1 MNPIAMRTLLLSAA
15 AALGAVA
22 LLGAVASRR
31 EAPAAADAVRAR
43 PAAPAANASARG
55 NAVAAGNQDPA
66 GNAVAARNPGAITGC
81 AVRGP
86 VALGQPVT
94 DAERAAVPLAFQG
107 NVVVSVAWGDRLTI
121 IDLAT
126 GRQRSVESGIDAPHE
141 LVVSP
146 DGRWAVAADFGDH
159 LGDYAFSG
167 TELGVYELPSG
178 RLVRRIDLGQYRGPH
193 DLVFTAPTRVAVTTQ
208 TTQHVVEADIATG
221 AVLGATET
229 RAQGSH
235 TLAVTADARL
245 AFTANQ
251 PEGSLSRLD
260 LANRRFLSRHVIG
273 RGETE
278 GIATTP
284 DGGEVWM
291 GFGDMDA
298 VLVADGR
305 TGAVL
310 DTLTGFDMPE
320 RLAMSADGR
329 YVVITDFACETVQ
342 VADGRTR
349 RVLGPIAGLEGAGV
363 AKILPDNRT
372 AVILLLDE
380 RVVAMADLETRRVVA
395 RHPLTGRRPDAAA
408 WGPAR

>member
-1 MNPIAMRTLLLSAA
+1 MRTLVLSTAA
-15 AALGAVA
+15 TLGAVA
-22 LLGAVASRR
+22 LLGA
-31 EAPAAADAVRAR
+31 AAARRD
-43 PAAPAANASARG
+43 AAPAGSSAAACVARG
-55 NAVAAGNQDPA
+55 PT
-66 GNAVAARNPGAITGC
+66 P
-81 AVRGP
+81 
-86 VALGQPVT
+86 LGRPVT
-94 DAERAAVPLAFQG
+94 AAERAAVPLAFRG
-107 NVVVSVAWGDRLTI
+107 NVVVSVAWADRLTI

-126 GRQRSVESGIDAPHE
+126 GRQRSVASGIDQPHE
-141 LVVSP
+141 LAVSP

-178 RLVRRIDLGQYRGPH
+178 RLVRRIGLGRYRGPH

-208 TTQHVVEADIATG
+208 TTRHVVEADITTG
-221 AVLGATET
+221 RVLGATET
-229 RAQGSH
+229 RAKGSH

-260 LANRRFLSRHVIG
+260 LANRRFLSRHVVG

-278 GIATTP
+278 GIAATP
-284 DGGEVWM
+284 DGREVWM

-310 DTLTGFDMPE
+310 DTIAGFDMPE

-329 YVVITDFACETVQ
+329 YVAITDFGCETVL

-363 AKILPDNRT
+363 VKILPDNRT
-372 AVILLLDE
+372 AVILMLDE
-380 RVVAMADLETRRVVA
+380 RVVAMADLATRRVVA
-395 RHPLTGRRPDAAA
+395 RHPLSGRRPDAAA
-408 WGPAR
+408 WGPAQ